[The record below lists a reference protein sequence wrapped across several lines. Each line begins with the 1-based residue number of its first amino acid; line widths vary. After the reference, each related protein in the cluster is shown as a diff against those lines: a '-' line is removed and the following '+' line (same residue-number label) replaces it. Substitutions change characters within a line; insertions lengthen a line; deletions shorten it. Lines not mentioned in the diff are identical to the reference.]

1 MPRLYLLV
9 GAPCATGASATR
21 LGPGIHSQPLAR
33 RDVERRQAERRV
45 PAPGAV
51 ARKRHRAG
59 GVEAR
64 HELHHV
70 ELLPHHAD
78 VARVGRGH
86 HGRGRPAQAAGDDGA
101 VGQLAARPRA
111 HAARDHLAV
120 ALRVV
125 PARARGDRLLEQRHL
140 ELRVVSL
147 GGIALVEP
155 HGGRAQEL
163 VPLPAMAGVSEHVET
178 LGERAEVE
186 LARPVAGRRVEHGPR
201 LARERPALIVQ
212 LLVRPPVAGLEGK
225 VVPVAGGSGGG
236 RSDQQGDARCGG
248 AEHHW
253 RRRLFPL
260 PCTVT
265 AAVAECGPTAIVT
278 LAEPERRPRS
288 RPCTRS
294 FNAVPPLSLTSV
306 TIPPNPADTAP
317 LSLWPAKTWIA
328 VPSVSRIWVL
338 LPLVRNRPARAR
350 SRTRSPSRSASLA

>member
-78 VARVGRGH
+78 VARVSRGH
-86 HGRGRPAQAAGDDGA
+86 HGRGRLAQAAGDDGA
-101 VGQLAARPRA
+101 VGQLTARPRA

-140 ELRVVSL
+140 HLPLAPPGR
-147 GGIALVEP
+147 IALVEP
-155 HGGRAQEL
+155 DGGRTQEL
-163 VPLPAMAGVSEHVET
+163 VPFPAVTGVPEHLEA

-186 LARPVAGRRVEHGPR
+186 LARPVGRRRVEHGPR
-201 LARERPALIVQ
+201 LARERAAVAVE
-212 LLVRPPVAGLEGK
+212 LLVGPPVAGR
-225 VVPVAGGSGGG
+225 GGEVGPTRRGVG
-236 RSDQQGDARCGG
+236 DRGDEQDDARCGA
-248 AEHHW
+248 AEHQW

-260 PCTVT
+260 PPTLT

-278 LAEPERRPRS
+278 LAEPERRPIS

-294 FNAVPPLSLTSV
+294 FSAVPPLLLAHV
-306 TIPPNPADTAP
+306 IVPPNPADTA
-317 LSLWPAKTWIA
+317 SLPYWPVTTWIA
-328 VPSVSRIWVL
+328 LPSLSWTWLR
-338 LPLVRNRPARAR
+338 LPLVRNFPAGMRRRAR
-350 SRTRSPSRSASLA
+350 SPFPSASLA